1 MKDYQFKY
9 TVDEARRLIIFR
21 VAGDIPSARL
31 NEEYIAAY
39 RNIPEHW
46 RYNRLVDYRRYT
58 GFLEFTD
65 LEDFAE
71 KIDDLSHD
79 QSRMYKVAIV
89 TSDALEQAR
98 ISTFRHLFPED
109 LRAFASMDNALD
121 WLGSG
126 QVSEVVA
133 GRAAG

>member
-1 MKDYQFKY
+1 MKAYQFKY
-9 TVDEARRLIIFR
+9 TVDEARQLIIFR

-31 NEEYIAAY
+31 NEEYIDAY

-46 RYNRLVDYRRYT
+46 RYDRLVDYRRYT

-79 QSRMYKVAIV
+79 HSRMYKVAIV

-109 LRAFASMDNALD
+109 LRAFASMDDALD
-121 WLGSG
+121 WLGSR
-126 QVSEVVA
+126 QMSA
-133 GRAAG
+133 QTNARAAG